1 MMSGHIYV
9 VASGFGKR
17 VIPKAAPF
25 QFSID
30 AGGSLVL
37 AVAESKPSIIRSDQ
51 SVEAAQAVALDVAD
65 VTLGPSW
72 STWWLQTH
80 PYRVPLPQGWIAHA
94 SGGVDPSVFDLVG
107 PQDSLIFIQTP
118 RQVPAINQLVAPG
131 QQAIDR
137 GSMTAGE
144 WLTVQYTHDGLDLLQ
159 RHMLVLVGETNA
171 VVTLQCRAEVFAL
184 VEPTQRFLVD
194 AILPGEQ

>member
-1 MMSGHIYV
+1 MSGHIYV
-9 VASGFGKR
+9 VASGFGKQ

-30 AGGSLVL
+30 VMGSLVL
-37 AVAESKPSIIRSDQ
+37 VVAESKPSIIRSDQ

-107 PQDSLIFIQTP
+107 PQDSLMFIQTP
-118 RQVPAINQLVAPG
+118 RRVPPIDQMVAPG
-131 QQAIDR
+131 QQVIDK
-137 GSMTAGE
+137 GTLNVGE
-144 WLTVQYTHDGLDLLQ
+144 WLTVQYTHDGLDHLQ
-159 RHMLVLVGETNA
+159 RHIRVLVGVTNA
-171 VVTLQCRAEVFAL
+171 VVTLQCRAEDFAL
-184 VEPTQRFLVD
+184 AEPTQRFLVD
-194 AILPGEQ
+194 AMLPGEQ